1 MTRLLRSSP
10 VLRLVNPEGRPI
22 NIPKDVLRRSVH

>member
-1 MTRLLRSSP
+1 MTRLLRNSL

-22 NIPKDVLRRSVH
+22 SSAKAGLIRSVH